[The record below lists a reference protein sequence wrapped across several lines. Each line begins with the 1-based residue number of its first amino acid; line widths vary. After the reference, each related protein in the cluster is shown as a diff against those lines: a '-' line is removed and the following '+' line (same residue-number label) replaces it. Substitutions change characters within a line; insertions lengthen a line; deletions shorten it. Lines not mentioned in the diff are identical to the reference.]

1 MPGAARIVVDKHRN
15 EYTIERYWDYNVM
28 VDDSIKNIDQAA
40 LGLYERLDKIF
51 AAIDRGG
58 SYIMGLSGG
67 IDSRITLGFLSKYL
81 SKDQLEVF
89 TYGYDARI
97 LEHTYAK
104 SIAEALSF
112 NRPEFHK
119 LSARSYMM
127 ARDYMV
133 ERSGGQLSMD
143 HCHMLDFFLSKSESL
158 SGKTQISNYFTD
170 AIFGW
175 DCEIPKKRDTIEG
188 ANLFTVLR
196 NSVIREKDL
205 VDEIAGDVRSVLDKY
220 NPMYNYS
227 KIDEYKYVTERN
239 QKFHMLLAAVQ
250 NQYVPTTLP
259 YADYDLL
266 RYMISVPIEFRT
278 NKKMVDYIIDR
289 RFGRISSRLFRNI
302 SSRDFKAVTAL
313 SNLTD
318 RCGSPMDFFHFKF
331 LNRANALL
339 RPLTEG
345 HLQLFNKYQTE
356 EQERLLYRDFSGCLH
371 EATTAIWKAGIFSWE
386 QKKHYDKLP
395 LRSGNDV
402 GERYRLMSL
411 SRLVASR

>member
-1 MPGAARIVVDKHRN
+1 MVLIGDFRPEYVAEFNIHQNGIQIIESKDAVEIYGDPFRTVPLFITRRASDKELIVFSQFQSYYSLEGVDRTIDVVGFWAILLFGSGLSTRTLYKHVEQMPGAARIVVDKHRN

-220 NPMYNYS
+220 NPM
-227 KIDEYKYVTERN
+227 
-239 QKFHMLLAAVQ
+239 
-250 NQYVPTTLP
+250 
-259 YADYDLL
+259 
-266 RYMISVPIEFRT
+266 
-278 NKKMVDYIIDR
+278 
-289 RFGRISSRLFRNI
+289 
-302 SSRDFKAVTAL
+302 
-313 SNLTD
+313 
-318 RCGSPMDFFHFKF
+318 
-331 LNRANALL
+331 
-339 RPLTEG
+339 
-345 HLQLFNKYQTE
+345 
-356 EQERLLYRDFSGCLH
+356 
-371 EATTAIWKAGIFSWE
+371 
-386 QKKHYDKLP
+386 
-395 LRSGNDV
+395 
-402 GERYRLMSL
+402 
-411 SRLVASR
+411 